1 MTDLTAALQGVR
13 STANREGVAK
23 LAAEAGVPYTTVR
36 SLAERGWS
44 NKHLSTLEKLVAA
57 AARLDAAAKAAAEQD
72 EAA

>member
-1 MTDLTAALQGVR
+1 MSVISEVLQGVR
-13 STANREGVAK
+13 STADRVGVSK

-44 NKHLSTLEKLVAA
+44 NKNLATVEKLAAA
-57 AARLDAAAKAAAEQD
+57 AARLDAEQSPQG